1 MNSGRRHTT
10 ETGRSGETGRPGA
23 TRWWLRSMSVLLALL
38 LGVELL
44 EGGAQAATHSGSAA
58 HAHSPAITAGAT
70 RTLARQPVS
79 RAGITEMDGHSTRTS
94 PPANS
99 KPPATA
105 DRHHNTDSKPAPASQ
120 HHRNPSPNEAKENDR
135 RKQERAEQRF
145 LAQVGDHPSAKVKQ
159 VVKREQERVAK
170 DRAKQERER
179 AEQAAKEAAK
189 ENDRRKQ
196 ERAEQRFLAKVDDRH
211 MADRAKQ
218 EREAKRR
225 AEAEA
230 KAKREND
237 ERDAVE
243 DRKLKAQAEHARK
256 VQAEREDAERRANAK
271 RVFDYKSA
279 EAQVLLAQTQ
289 SARDPSRAKNLKEA
303 VARFRVMCP
312 SCKYWSPTGPIKQI
326 PTEDQPMY
334 TGPWKQVY
342 NGGSVITEERQIAV
356 GQLTEVRLTD
366 AGFQYRTKYQIRKF
380 THDCSPRGTWGICGA
395 GGGYGVPTG
404 KDIESYQN
412 PNSVRQPYQ

>member
-145 LAQVGDHPSAKVKQ
+145 LAQVGDHPSAKAKQ

-170 DRAKQERER
+170 
-179 AEQAAKEAAK
+179 
-189 ENDRRKQ
+189 
-196 ERAEQRFLAKVDDRH
+196 
-211 MADRAKQ
+211 DRAKQ

-412 PNSVRQPYQ
+412 PNGVRQPYQ